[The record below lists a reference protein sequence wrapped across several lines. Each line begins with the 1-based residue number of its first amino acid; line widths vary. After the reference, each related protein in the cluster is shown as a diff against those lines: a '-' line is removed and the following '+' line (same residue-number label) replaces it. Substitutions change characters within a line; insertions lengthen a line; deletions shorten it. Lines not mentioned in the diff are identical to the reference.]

1 MKNLELK
8 NLIKEEITKVL
19 KEEDEAVDVKN
30 IDKFVD
36 VKNIDKFLPKINT
49 KAEYMELLPKVL
61 NLDVPGVTPSMKK
74 IALRDYIKSLMEK

>member
-1 MKNLELK
+1 MKWKDIK

-19 KEEDEAVDVKN
+19 KEEDEA
-30 IDKFVD
+30 VD

-74 IALRDYIKSLMEK
+74 IALRDYVKSLMAK